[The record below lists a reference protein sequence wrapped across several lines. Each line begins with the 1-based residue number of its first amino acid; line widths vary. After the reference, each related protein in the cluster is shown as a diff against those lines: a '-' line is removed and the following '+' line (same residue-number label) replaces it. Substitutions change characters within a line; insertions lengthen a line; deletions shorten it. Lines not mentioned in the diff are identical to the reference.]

1 MIDTVN
7 SHARGAGEAREYP
20 TMHGAAGWYGW
31 QREPW
36 SVGALEVWYW
46 SMRPA
51 DRERVAGDA
60 WVRFLDGR
68 NAGYPEAELKRELET
83 IPKKLAQ
90 IRADKTPP
98 EKRLADNMLD
108 SNPAAT
114 DTLVRLMFGALVP
127 GRDGGLLNARLR
139 YFDPVR
145 RRAGMPE
152 DVAALISELGDRRT
166 VVTLVNVNPTTA
178 RSVIVQA
185 GGYGEHQFESVE
197 WNGKT
202 QKLDSRQVEVKLE
215 PGAGATLA
223 LTMRRYVNQP
233 TVAFPW
239 NQP

>member
-1 MIDTVN
+1 MY
-7 SHARGAGEAREYP
+7 GAD
-20 TMHGAAGWYGW
+20 GWYGW

-51 DRERVAGDA
+51 DRERVAADP
-60 WVRFLDGR
+60 WVKFLDGK
-68 NAGYPEAELKRELET
+68 NAGYPEAELKRDLES

-90 IRADKTPP
+90 IRADKTPAD
-98 EKRLADNMLD
+98 KRLADNMLE

-114 DTLVRLMFGALVP
+114 DALVRLMFGALVP

-139 YFDPVR
+139 YFDPFR

-152 DVAALISELGDRRT
+152 DVAALITELGDRRT
-166 VVTLVNVNPTTA
+166 VVTLVNTNETTS
-178 RSVIVQA
+178 RTVLIQA

-197 WNGKT
+197 SNGKT
-202 QKLDSRQVEVKLE
+202 QKLDSRHVMVNLT

-223 LTMRRYVNQP
+223 FTMRRYVNQP
-233 TVAFPW
+233 TVTFPW